1 MNEKFG
7 IGKLVMCLW
16 THAKHVHSVRFVGT
30 VIIALTK
37 FYLKTNYNKYSKKL
51 PLNL

>member
-16 THAKHVHSVRFVGT
+16 THAKHVHSVRFTGT

-51 PLNL
+51 SLNL